1 MWLGTHAMDL
11 PKETLFPSESA
22 GSLNFKLVR
31 LAREFRRVLITE
43 PQAHITMQGDI
54 RRGSLMFLSDEALER
69 LLKDM
74 VKRFTDARDRLI
86 AFGVSEDAIFGYM
99 PLRQATSADNVIVAF
114 TSLTKIP
121 NINELGPEFGPRT
134 KIVPTSRVVGHTSDD
149 DFVKGQIVIDPFA
162 KADDPPDPP
171 SHVET
176 QIEITVWDKKPLGG
190 ERVIFFK
197 TLKVTLN
204 VTPDRIDEIG
214 AELSVVTLKLRD
226 IARHFKNAQVSVKVS
241 PKLNVDIS
249 TQARIKKWTDSQVK
263 LSLEFELGGVQIE
276 PTVGLDARGKPAVGL
291 ELTVPLPFGL

>member
-1 MWLGTHAMDL
+1 MDL
-11 PKETLFPSESA
+11 PKETLFPSESG

-43 PQAHITMQGDI
+43 PQAHIMMQGDI
-54 RRGSLMFLSDEALER
+54 RRGSLMFLSDEQLER

-99 PLRQATSADNVIVAF
+99 PLRQATSADNVIVVF
-114 TSLTKIP
+114 TSLAKFP
-121 NINELGPEFGPRT
+121 SINELGPEFGPRT
-134 KIVPTSRVVGHTSDD
+134 KIVPVSGVVGHTSDD

-176 QIEITVWDKKPLGG
+176 QIEITVWDKNPLGG
-190 ERVIFFK
+190 GRIIFFK

-214 AELSVVTLKLRD
+214 ADLSVVTLKLRE
-226 IARHFKNAQVSVKVS
+226 IAKHFKNAQVSVKIS
-241 PKLNVDIS
+241 PKLDVDIS
-249 TQARIKKWTDSQVK
+249 TLARIKKWTDSQVK
-263 LSLEFELGGVQIE
+263 LSLEFELGGVQFE
-276 PTVGLDARGKPAVGL
+276 PTIGVDARGHAAVGL
-291 ELTVPLPFGL
+291 EMTVPLPFGL

>member
-1 MWLGTHAMDL
+1 MDL

-134 KIVPTSRVVGHTSDD
+134 KIVPASQVVGHTSDD
-149 DFVKGQIVIDPFA
+149 DFVKG
-162 KADDPPDPP
+162 
-171 SHVET
+171 

-190 ERVIFFK
+190 ERIIFFK

-214 AELSVVTLKLRD
+214 AELSVVTLKLRE

-241 PKLNVDIS
+241 PKLNVDVS

-263 LSLEFELGGVQIE
+263 LSLEFELGGVQFE